1 MKMEKERK
9 TEKIIKYKTNKNF
22 MINKYSK
29 NIEKVKKI
37 VILKTTDEFCKS
49 NSLEAGVIYLQG

>member
-1 MKMEKERK
+1 MEKERK

-37 VILKTTDEFCKS
+37 MILKTTEFCKS
-49 NSLEAGVIYLQG
+49 NTLEAGVIYLQG

>member
-29 NIEKVKKI
+29 NIEKVK
-37 VILKTTDEFCKS
+37 
-49 NSLEAGVIYLQG
+49 N